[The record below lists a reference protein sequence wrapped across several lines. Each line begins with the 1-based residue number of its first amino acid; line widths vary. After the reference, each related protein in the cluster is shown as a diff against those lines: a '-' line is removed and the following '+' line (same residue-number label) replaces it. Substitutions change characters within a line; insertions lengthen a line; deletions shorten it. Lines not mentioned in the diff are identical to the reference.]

1 MTAPARP
8 FGAMVGYALRVCV
21 PVRRWFVLAIPAVA
35 AVVFGLLA
43 RTVDLATPEDRFAFM
58 VGQALFGLV
67 LPLVCLVVGD
77 AVLGAETRSGTFS
90 LTWLSPVGFGPIVLA
105 RWLAGWALAC
115 AVLVPAHA
123 LAAAAAGLPAAIAP
137 LLLATVTGAA
147 AYLGLFIFIGATV
160 RRAAL
165 WSLAIVLLGERLL
178 GQALSGIAQLSPQ
191 WEARQVYARL
201 GPGAEDELLRDGVPS
216 GGAAVV
222 RLVVITVACLAL
234 ATWRVR
240 ALKLA
245 AKED

>member
-1 MTAPARP
+1 
-8 FGAMVGYALRVCV
+8 MVGYALRVCV

-123 LAAAAAGLPAAIAP
+123 LAAVAAGLPEAVAP

-165 WSLAIVLLGERLL
+165 WIANHGATPVSL
-178 GQALSGIAQLSPQ
+178 S
-191 WEARQVYARL
+191 
-201 GPGAEDELLRDGVPS
+201 
-216 GGAAVV
+216 
-222 RLVVITVACLAL
+222 
-234 ATWRVR
+234 TWRP
-240 ALKLA
+240 K
-245 AKED
+245 